1 MHSIYLGI
9 QAFIN
14 AAGGSTSLSSK
25 DVCSLTEF
33 ISWLPAPLLSTLWHP
48 LALGSILLCQ
58 EPRRGAKGRELK
70 SHVFLGSMV
79 SQLMRIM
86 SFLCSPV
93 HEALCLPTSVPC
105 LGDVGGDQDLPPQR
119 FFGGHTVSKWWSQD
133 ESRATPGTSPST

>member
-58 EPRRGAKGRELK
+58 EPRRGAKGRD
-70 SHVFLGSMV
+70 S
-79 SQLMRIM
+79 
-86 SFLCSPV
+86 
-93 HEALCLPTSVPC
+93 
-105 LGDVGGDQDLPPQR
+105 
-119 FFGGHTVSKWWSQD
+119 
-133 ESRATPGTSPST
+133 